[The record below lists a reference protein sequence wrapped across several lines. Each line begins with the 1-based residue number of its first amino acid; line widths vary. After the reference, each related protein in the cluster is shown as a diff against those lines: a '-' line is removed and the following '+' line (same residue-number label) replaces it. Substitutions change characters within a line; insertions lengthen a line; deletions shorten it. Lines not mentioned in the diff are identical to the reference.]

1 MVITLHKWTSTDKK
15 ALMALCNAVDRTFL
29 SDRLPYPYTEA
40 DADWWLGMVAEN
52 EGKKGVW
59 RSIWADEE
67 LVGSISVERK
77 DDGGGAIGEIGYMIL
92 TPFWSQG
99 IGTEAVRQMC
109 GIAFEVLGLERITA
123 TVYEGNLASERV
135 LEKNRFQLVETKDKD
150 VVKCGR
156 AMAVRV
162 YQRMVSYEDNG
173 KDPVTYTVRLFD
185 PKKFSGKVFNGQKDA
200 PKRCRFCGRVLD
212 SSHFT
217 KEAHA
222 ISISLGN
229 TKFICADECDE
240 CNERFGKRLE
250 NDVTNFFQVFLSI
263 YQVPKRKGKERQV
276 AGRNFEMQMSNEP
289 HPFSDL
295 PLLRIRMHDWKD
307 ESISAEDVAEMMKE
321 FDLTNKTFI
330 PQNIYKAICK
340 YALSL
345 MPHSAT
351 LHYQK
356 TIEWLQGDSCE
367 SDLPSV
373 KIASFDREGNEPIMV
388 IFLRNAPSKEYPF
401 CVASLCVANIHMFYV
416 LPFCDEST
424 GVESDNAQFGTFW
437 ERFTKAHADLDSY
450 DDCDLSNAQ
459 RIGFKF
465 DFDLTFEPGAVPI
478 KLTLDDKT
486 GQWVID
492 GDDV

>member
-1 MVITLHKWTSTDKK
+1 MSITLRTWTRGDREY
-15 ALMALCNAVDRTFL
+15 LIMLCNEVDRMFL
-29 SDRLPYPYTEA
+29 SDRLPYPYTDA
-40 DADWWLGMVAEN
+40 DADRWLGMVAEN
-52 EGKKGVW
+52 EGKEGAW
-59 RSIWADEE
+59 RSIWADGK

-77 DDGGGAIGEIGYMIL
+77 AGEERNTGDLGYMIL
-92 TPFWSQG
+92 TPWWSKG
-99 IGTEAVRQMC
+99 IGTEAVREMC
-109 GIAFEVLGLERITA
+109 GIAFEKLGLDCITA
-123 TVYEGNLASERV
+123 SVYEGNRASERV
-135 LEKNRFQLVETKDKD
+135 LEKNGFQLVETKAGG
-150 VVKCGR
+150 VVKCKR
-156 AMAVRV
+156 AIDVRV
-162 YQRMVSYEDNG
+162 YQRIVSQEDNG
-173 KDPVTYTVRLFD
+173 KNPVTYTVRIFD
-185 PKKFSGKVFNGQKDA
+185 PKRFSGKVFNGQKDA
-200 PKRCRFCGRVLD
+200 PKRCRFCGRILD
-212 SSHFT
+212 VSHFS

-240 CNERFGKRLE
+240 CNERFGKMLE
-250 NDVTNFFQVFLSI
+250 NDITNFFQVFLSL

-276 AGRNFEMQMSNEP
+276 SGRYFEMQMSNES

-351 LHYQK
+351 LYYQK
-356 TIEWLQGDSCE
+356 TIEWLQGDLYE
-367 SDLPSV
+367 SELPCV
-373 KIASFDREGNEPIMV
+373 RIASFDREGNEPIMV
-388 IFLRNAPSKEYPF
+388 LFLRNVISKEYPL

-437 ERFTKAHADLDSY
+437 AQFTKAHADLDSY
-450 DDCDLSNAQ
+450 DECDLSNAQ

-465 DFDLTFEPGAVPI
+465 DFELTFEPGAVPI
-478 KLTLDDKT
+478 KLKEDDET